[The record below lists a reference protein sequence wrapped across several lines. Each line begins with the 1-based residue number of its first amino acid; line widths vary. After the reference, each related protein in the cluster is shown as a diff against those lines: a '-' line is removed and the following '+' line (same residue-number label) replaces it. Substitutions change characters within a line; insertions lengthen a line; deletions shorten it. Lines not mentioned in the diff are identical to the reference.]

1 MKTTGVVRKLD
12 ELGRITLPIE
22 LRRTFQL
29 EEKDPLE
36 IFVDGDC
43 IILKKF
49 EICDIFTGS
58 TDDLIEFKGK
68 KISRDTIYELAEAA
82 GIKVVED

>member
-68 KISRDTIYELAEAA
+68 KISRDTIYELAAAA
-82 GIKVVED
+82 GLKIED